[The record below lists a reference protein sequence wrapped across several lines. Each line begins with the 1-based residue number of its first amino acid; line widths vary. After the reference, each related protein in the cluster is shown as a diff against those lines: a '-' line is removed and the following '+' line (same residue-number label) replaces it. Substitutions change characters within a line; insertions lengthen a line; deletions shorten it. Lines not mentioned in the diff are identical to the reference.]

1 MGVGLCQAQEDGRED
16 GGEAG
21 EHRGGA
27 PPPSGTAG
35 GVGWTGNEAIPGAR
49 SL

>member
-1 MGVGLCQAQEDGRED
+1 MGLCQAQEDGRED
-16 GGEAG
+16 GGKAG
-21 EHRGGA
+21 EHRVA
-27 PPPSGTAG
+27 PPPGGTAG